1 MPLASIYTPSKQ
13 KKKQRFSDVFRGHC
27 KLPVKENGLNVFME
41 RKKNI

>member
-13 KKKQRFSDVFRGHC
+13 KKQRFSDVFRGHF
-27 KLPVKENGLNVFME
+27 KLPVKENGLNDSME